1 MQKHAN
7 EQNYQVVLS
16 PSALDDSRRLRF
28 DAHKLSLPEGEIP
41 YLHYH
46 DCLEIGVCYGGNG
59 LFLCDGRAESVGPGD
74 IVLIFPYVHHYSR
87 SIDAGE
93 LCYCR
98 FAYFDHTALLRALLS
113 AVTDETRP
121 DLTVARGG
129 TVRGI
134 PPVLRS
140 EEYPKAVELLHRL
153 LESCF
158 ENGPY
163 RDELAALRLSEF
175 FLQAPAWFERFR
187 FEHGTTSAETV
198 RREEDP
204 ITMVAAY
211 MSLHYAERISS
222 ATLSELCH
230 LSESQLRRRFQRRYQ
245 MSPLG
250 YLNRLRC
257 KIGGELLRHTDLTVA
272 AISDKVGYESA
283 SDFYRHF
290 IATYNMSP
298 SAFRKKEP

>member
-7 EQNYQVVLS
+7 EQEYPVVLS
-16 PSALDDSRRLRF
+16 PSALDDSRLLRF
-28 DAHKLSLPEGEIP
+28 DAHKIPLPEGEIP

-59 LFLCDGRAESVGPGD
+59 LFLCDGRAESVGAGD
-74 IVLIFPYVHHYSR
+74 IVMIFPYVHHYSR
-87 SIDAGE
+87 SIDACE
-93 LCYCR
+93 PCYCR
-98 FAYFDHTALLRALLS
+98 FAYFDHTALMTALLG

-121 DLTVARGG
+121 DLAVTRGG
-129 TVRGI
+129 IVRGI

-140 EEYPKAVELLHRL
+140 EEYPRAVELLHRL
-153 LESCF
+153 LDTCF
-158 ENGPY
+158 ENGAY
-163 RDELAALRLSEF
+163 RDELTALRLSEF
-175 FLQAPAWFERFR
+175 FLQAPAWFDRFR
-187 FEHGTTSAETV
+187 FEHGTSSAEAAQ
-198 RREEDP
+198 REEDP
-204 ITMVAAY
+204 ITMAATY
-211 MSLHYAERISS
+211 MSLHYAERVSS
-222 ATLSELCH
+222 ATLSGVCH

-272 AISDKVGYESA
+272 AVSDNVGYENA

-290 IATYNMSP
+290 IATYGMSP
-298 SAFRKKEP
+298 SEFRKRNS